1 MQENTELK
9 HKLMESEKLKR
20 ELHYKISSTA
30 NDELMEAARLRGQCE
45 SRRAVSRRAAGDHR
59 KARPAGCGV
68 SFFRTS
74 LEKINA
80 IVE

>member
-30 NDELMEAARLRGQCE
+30 NDELMEAARLR
-45 SRRAVSRRAAGDHR
+45 
-59 KARPAGCGV
+59 
-68 SFFRTS
+68 
-74 LEKINA
+74 
-80 IVE
+80 

>member
-30 NDELMEAARLRGQCE
+30 NDELMEAARLREQNSQMQQQVE
-45 SRRAVSRRAAGDHR
+45 LLQRR
-59 KARPAGCGV
+59 
-68 SFFRTS
+68 
-74 LEKINA
+74 EK
-80 IVE
+80 

>member
-30 NDELMEAARLRGQCE
+30 NDELMEAARLRERNSQMQQQVE
-45 SRRAVSRRAAGDHR
+45 LRQRR
-59 KARPAGCGV
+59 
-68 SFFRTS
+68 
-74 LEKINA
+74 EK
-80 IVE
+80 